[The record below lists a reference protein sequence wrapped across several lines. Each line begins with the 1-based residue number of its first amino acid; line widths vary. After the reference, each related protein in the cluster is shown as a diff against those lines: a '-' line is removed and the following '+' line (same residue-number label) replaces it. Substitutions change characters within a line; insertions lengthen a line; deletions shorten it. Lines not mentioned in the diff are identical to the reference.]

1 MPPADAL
8 LKKLSRGGAARP
20 PLPETDALGPVF
32 ARGVEDRLRPI
43 LGALVAARAE
53 APRAA
58 RLGEAAAAVVP
69 PALVG
74 VAELPGAESP
84 AVVAA
89 DFALAWHMTD
99 LTLGA
104 DPGGAPSPLARPLT
118 AIDFALGRLH
128 LEAILAALGPALGA
142 GLGRPLPGPLRL
154 AQARQDLA
162 ELRLGPERSDA
173 LVLRLGVALGAGGR
187 RGAVT
192 AILPMGALDA
202 LRSAAGAAPTDGA
215 EARRDDLW
223 RRHMRRTAAAAPAP
237 VEAVLHRQTM
247 SLAAIEALRPG
258 QVLEI
263 PRAATEAIRLC
274 IAQPGGRTATIA
286 TGRLGALDDRKV
298 VKLDDGPDPRLIQH
312 LAAALRPPA
321 PPEPAPPT
329 PAPSTLAPSTPTP
342 PTLADQPAS

>member
-20 PLPETDALGPVF
+20 PLPETDALGPAF

-43 LGALVAARAE
+43 LGALVAAQAE

-58 RLGEAAAAVVP
+58 RLGEAAAAVTP

-74 VAELPGAESP
+74 VAELPGAELP

-104 DPGGAPSPLARPLT
+104 DPTGAPSPLARPLT

-154 AQARQDLA
+154 AQARQDWPSCA
-162 ELRLGPERSDA
+162 WG
-173 LVLRLGVALGAGGR
+173 
-187 RGAVT
+187 
-192 AILPMGALDA
+192 
-202 LRSAAGAAPTDGA
+202 RSAATLWCCASGWRSARGADAEPSPPSCRWARSTPCAPPRA
-215 EARRDDLW
+215 QR
-223 RRHMRRTAAAAPAP
+223 RRTAPRPDATTSGAGTCAAPSP
-237 VEAVLHRQTM
+237 PPRRRSRRCCIV
-247 SLAAIEALRPG
+247 RP
-258 QVLEI
+258 
-263 PRAATEAIRLC
+263 
-274 IAQPGGRTATIA
+274 
-286 TGRLGALDDRKV
+286 
-298 VKLDDGPDPRLIQH
+298 
-312 LAAALRPPA
+312 
-321 PPEPAPPT
+321 
-329 PAPSTLAPSTPTP
+329 
-342 PTLADQPAS
+342 